1 MPLIYLDIKTVC
13 IQHGKKQEAN
23 SIHTL
28 ELCKA
33 VDICKIQTEIIIVK
47 KKNNL
52 GSGSL
57 KHQTVHYGLTQDK
70 MPNTASCPEWQVK
83 YPCPTHLKHMI
94 IQVLLYAISGCPSTL
109 LPSQH
114 VS

>member
-47 KKNNL
+47 KKKITW
-52 GSGSL
+52 G
-57 KHQTVHYGLTQDK
+57 V
-70 MPNTASCPEWQVK
+70 
-83 YPCPTHLKHMI
+83 
-94 IQVLLYAISGCPSTL
+94 VL
-109 LPSQH
+109 
-114 VS
+114 